1 MKPRLILKLSS
12 LFFCLLVTTGFGTNA
27 IAQNQETVPLEK
39 ALTPDNAKAN
49 AQSKALLLQQMNT
62 NAERAQASTAGRL
75 WFAGF
80 GLDSESKAF
89 RGDVDLVQKRV
100 SQMNPNS
107 IQYAMDNHPQ
117 SETLTRPF
125 AHLSNINDT
134 LKHIG
139 KHKAEGDLALVFLTA
154 HGSVPFL
161 ATQIGSKRYANIND
175 GQLATMLKAL
185 KDMPTIVIISACHSG
200 SLIPAL
206 ESPNRIIL
214 TAAAKTKTS
223 YGCQPL
229 SNNTFFVDEL
239 FGDNFDARLSLK
251 GNFEAASKRIQIREA
266 DMKLVPSEPQIY
278 IGEKMKALIELPL
291 AEALVPK
298 RAPAS
303 TATSQ

>member
-1 MKPRLILKLSS
+1 
-12 LFFCLLVTTGFGTNA
+12 
-27 IAQNQETVPLEK
+27 
-39 ALTPDNAKAN
+39 
-49 AQSKALLLQQMNT
+49 
-62 NAERAQASTAGRL
+62 
-75 WFAGF
+75 
-80 GLDSESKAF
+80 
-89 RGDVDLVQKRV
+89 
-100 SQMNPNS
+100 
-107 IQYAMDNHPQ
+107 
-117 SETLTRPF
+117 
-125 AHLSNINDT
+125 
-134 LKHIG
+134 
-139 KHKAEGDLALVFLTA
+139 
-154 HGSVPFL
+154 
-161 ATQIGSKRYANIND
+161 
-175 GQLATMLKAL
+175 
-185 KDMPTIVIISACHSG
+185 
-200 SLIPAL
+200 L

-298 RAPAS
+298 RAAAS